1 MNLRLNLLILVSIF
15 FQPIDAMDLGGTALK
30 VGFDDQTQEFLKNMA
45 KNPPKIALD
54 LSGLGR
60 DGSDAAKQIGEG
72 FSKGLG
78 GALRG
83 EFKEL
88 FKQIGTDVPEAS
100 DKVMSGVAQAFNK
113 AFRQGSREFTGE
125 LNGQVAP
132 EFDKFA
138 GSMSGTARQSIET
151 VLAGVD
157 KGIGAIERTAVHNA
171 IKATVGVLGVAAVI
185 YITKLVSAKYIE
197 RYMFEPSLIQKRS
210 SRSIF
215 NIFRSRPAV
224 NIRKHMVI
232 DNNLAS
238 DLDCVMNMTKNVK
251 RNGGQY
257 ENVLL
262 YGAPGT
268 GKTLFAELLA
278 EHCGMDYAIVPAAR
292 ISQFLKKGTVVQEL
306 DNLFDW
312 AARSKHGTII
322 FLDEA
327 EIFLADRS
335 TLSGMAYN
343 ALNFFL
349 TKTGTQ
355 SDKIMIICTTN
366 RRSVIDQAV
375 LDRLGLQIEFIL
387 PSLQARQE
395 MLQMHIEAIFT
406 KQKGKLVNYEFLKNN
421 DNLFKM
427 AQQLDGCSGRV
438 IQKFVNR
445 LRQYALGENQLFI
458 DEQTVHRVMAQIK
471 KSLVRV

>member
-1 MNLRLNLLILVSIF
+1 MNLRLNLLILTSVF
-15 FQPIDAMDLGGTALK
+15 FQPIVAMGLGDTALK
-30 VGFDDQTQEFLKNMA
+30 VGFDAPTQEFLRNVA
-45 KNPPKIALD
+45 NNPPKIGLD

-60 DGSDAAKQIGEG
+60 DGAAAAGQIGEG
-72 FSKGLG
+72 FGKGLG
-78 GALRG
+78 GGIRG
-83 EFKEL
+83 EFKQL
-88 FKQIGTDVPEAS
+88 LGQIGTDVPKAS
-100 DKVMSGVAQAFNK
+100 DEVMSGVAQAFNK
-113 AFRQGSREFTGE
+113 AFREGSREFTGE

-151 VLAGVD
+151 VLAGVN
-157 KGIGAIERTAVHNA
+157 KGIGDIERTAVHNA
-171 IKATVGVLGVAAVI
+171 IKATAGVLGIAAIIYVGKLVAA
-185 YITKLVSAKYIE
+185 KYVE
-197 RYMFEPSLIQKRS
+197 RYMFEPNLIEKRS

-215 NIFRSRPAV
+215 NIFRSRSDV

-232 DNNLAS
+232 DSNLAR
-238 DLDCVMNMTKNVK
+238 DLDYIMNMTKNIQ

-306 DNLFDW
+306 DNLFEW
-312 AARSKHGTII
+312 AARSKRGTII

-349 TKTGTQ
+349 TKTGTP
-355 SDKIMIICTTN
+355 SDKIMVICTTN
-366 RRSVIDQAV
+366 RRAVIDQAV
-375 LDRLGLQIEFIL
+375 LDRLGLQVEFTL
-387 PSLQARQE
+387 PSLQARQQI
-395 MLQMHIEAIFT
+395 LQMHIQTIFA
-406 KQKGKLVNYEFLKNN
+406 KQKGKVVNYKFLQN
-421 DNLFKM
+421 DDNILKI

-445 LRQYALGENQLFI
+445 LRQYALGENQLFV
-458 DEQTVHRVMAQIK
+458 DEQTVHTVTKQIK
-471 KSLVRV
+471 KAWF